1 MCLELLVHLELVILL
16 LLFEGL
22 CLLIELLVVG
32 LQLLGKQSDLAVF
45 LVDRLC
51 QSVTQLLNLFIELV
65 LDLFGLL
72 LLEQDLVLVVD
83 LGLRQALIAL
93 VPHVGQTLLEAHLFR
108 VVELLQVSQLLLA
121 RLINLI
127 NRVL

>member
-51 QSVTQLLNLFIELV
+51 QSVTQLLDLFIELV

-127 NRVL
+127 DRVL